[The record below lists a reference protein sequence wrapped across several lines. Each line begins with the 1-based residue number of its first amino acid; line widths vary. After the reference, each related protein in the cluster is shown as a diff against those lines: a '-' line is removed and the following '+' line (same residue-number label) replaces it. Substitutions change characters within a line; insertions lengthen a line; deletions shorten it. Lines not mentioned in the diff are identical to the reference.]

1 MAVVKGSTQS
11 ESYSGK
17 QSRDTSSDT
26 LLIGDSVFHEIN
38 PKGLKSSVYKHSVSG
53 AEIVTVHSDIKRF
66 DLKRF
71 SSIIVVYVGSN
82 DVSLGNSSESSRKLI
97 GGIQGIF

>member
-38 PKGLKSSVYKHSVSG
+38 PKGLKSNVYKHSVSG
-53 AEIVTVHSDIKRF
+53 AEIVTVHSDIKGF

-71 SSIIVVYVGSN
+71 SSIIVVYVGGN
-82 DVSLGNSSESSRKLI
+82 DVSLANSSIAQENKYE
-97 GGIQGIF
+97 GYKGIF